1 MKERKEMIE
10 RDRSHLSIRRRCEL
24 VCVNRNRLVPSAKPP
39 DKDELE
45 VCRLIDEIHTK
56 APAFGSR
63 KIRDLLQREHGLL
76 VCRERVRRLMRKMG
90 IRAIYRKPRTS
101 LPGKGKEHEVVPYL
115 LRNKSVTEPD
125 QVWCCDIT
133 YIPMERGH
141 AYLVAVMDWHTRT
154 VLSWR
159 LSGCN

>member
-1 MKERKEMIE
+1 MIGHE
-10 RDRSHLSIRRRCEL
+10 NS
-24 VCVNRNRLVPSAKPP
+24 
-39 DKDELE
+39 
-45 VCRLIDEIHTK
+45 
-56 APAFGSR
+56 
-63 KIRDLLQREHGLL
+63 GL
-76 VCRERVRRLMRKMG
+76 G
-90 IRAIYRKPRTS
+90 RTS
-101 LPGKGKEHEVVPYL
+101 GKGKEHEVVPYL

-159 LSGCN
+159 LSNTLDTRFCLGAFDEAVRIAGASPEIFNTDQGCQFTSRAWRSHLVRCGESLRRSDKV